1 MPGVASASSSEA
13 RHNQEPLIIS
23 LLRKSL
29 NCASSVRHVSTKCT
43 YRRPPV
49 HATTY
54 ARSRYFILSPVRS
67 VEASDRKVERNLNM
81 LFLGKVQGRHSSF
94 FLSFIR
100 STWESEMKR
109 PSDQAKLLLFA
120 LLRSSATALATG
132 EKTRLMLPQAQN
144 IQLRLATREWNFDYS

>member
-1 MPGVASASSSEA
+1 
-13 RHNQEPLIIS
+13 
-23 LLRKSL
+23 
-29 NCASSVRHVSTKCT
+29 
-43 YRRPPV
+43 
-49 HATTY
+49 
-54 ARSRYFILSPVRS
+54 
-67 VEASDRKVERNLNM
+67 M

-100 STWESEMKR
+100 STWESKMKR